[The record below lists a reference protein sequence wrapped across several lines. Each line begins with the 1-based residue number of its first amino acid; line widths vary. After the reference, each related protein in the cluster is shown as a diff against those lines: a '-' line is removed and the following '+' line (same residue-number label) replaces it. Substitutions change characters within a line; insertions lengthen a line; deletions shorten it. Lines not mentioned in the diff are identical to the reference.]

1 MEVFNSIGDYL
12 KVGKTDDYLVF
23 QGKGILDGF
32 KDINKQDVYKHTCI
46 RSLYS
51 IIVRAYRGKRNL
63 SIKLVNFDQK
73 VMRLSKK
80 EFQKL
85 TKF

>member
-1 MEVFNSIGDYL
+1 MEIFNSITDYL
-12 KVGKTDDYLVF
+12 KVGKTDDYLIF
-23 QGKGILDGF
+23 QGRGILDGF

-46 RSLYS
+46 RSNSS
-51 IIVRAYRGKRNL
+51 ISLRAYRGKRNL
-63 SIKLVNFDQK
+63 GIGLANFDQK

-85 TKF
+85 T